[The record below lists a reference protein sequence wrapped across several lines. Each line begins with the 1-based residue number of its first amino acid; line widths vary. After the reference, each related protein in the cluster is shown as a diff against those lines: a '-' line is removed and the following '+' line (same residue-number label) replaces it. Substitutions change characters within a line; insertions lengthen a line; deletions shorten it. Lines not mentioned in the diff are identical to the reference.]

1 MCSSLKSEGFN
12 EIWDFVLNFVNK
24 QKKNKKFYENRES
37 QKTKWMWNSVSN
49 NVNEIIS
56 NEIVRNKFILKIKD
70 KVKNKNIN
78 IFQASELIIDYFI
91 KNKF

>member
-1 MCSSLKSEGFN
+1 MLIN
-12 EIWDFVLNFVNK
+12 
-24 QKKNKKFYENRES
+24 KKNKKFYENRES

-56 NEIVRNKFILKIKD
+56 NEIVRNKFILKIKE

>member
-1 MCSSLKSEGFN
+1 
-12 EIWDFVLNFVNK
+12 
-24 QKKNKKFYENRES
+24 
-37 QKTKWMWNSVSN
+37 MWNSVSN

>member
-1 MCSSLKSEGFN
+1 MLT
-12 EIWDFVLNFVNK
+12 NK
-24 QKKNKKFYENRES
+24 KKNKKFYENRES

-56 NEIVRNKFILKIKD
+56 NEIVRNKFILKIKE

>member
-1 MCSSLKSEGFN
+1 M
-12 EIWDFVLNFVNK
+12 DFVLNYVYK

-56 NEIVRNKFILKIKD
+56 NEIVRNKFILKIKE

>member
-1 MCSSLKSEGFN
+1 ML
-12 EIWDFVLNFVNK
+12 INK
-24 QKKNKKFYENRES
+24 KKNKKFYENRES

-56 NEIVRNKFILKIKD
+56 NEIVRNKFILKIKE

>member
-56 NEIVRNKFILKIKD
+56 NEIVRNKFILKIKE

>member
-24 QKKNKKFYENRES
+24 QKKNKQFYENRES

-56 NEIVRNKFILKIKD
+56 NEIVRNKFILKIKE

>member
-1 MCSSLKSEGFN
+1 LKSEGFN
-12 EIWDFVLNFVNK
+12 EIWDFVLNFVK
-24 QKKNKKFYENRES
+24 KKKKNKKFYENRES

-56 NEIVRNKFILKIKD
+56 NEIVRNKFILKIKE

>member
-1 MCSSLKSEGFN
+1 MCSSLKAEGFN
-12 EIWDFVLNFVNK
+12 EIWNFVLNFVDK

-56 NEIVRNKFILKIKD
+56 NEIVRNKFILKIKE